1 MASIKKNFFYSSI
14 LTTANYIF
22 PFLTYPYVSRVLG
35 VNKIGACNFVDSI
48 IHYFILISMLGISSI
63 GIREIAKNK
72 RNHNELSNTFN
83 NLFWLTGLCTLI
95 ATLILLIFIYSIP
108 QLYAHKN
115 LMLIG
120 GLKLISNFLLIEWL
134 FKGLEDFKYITQRTL
149 IVKCIYVI
157 CVFCFVRE
165 QADYPIYYLLLT
177 LMISLNALC
186 NCMYARKY
194 VRIKRPKA
202 IFKYMK
208 PFAIM
213 GLYAILT
220 NMYTTFTTAFLGF
233 KSGETHVGYFST
245 ATKIFSILI
254 SLYTAFTGV
263 MLPRM
268 SSLLSEG
275 RHEQFRLLLNKSV
288 NILMTISIPL
298 IIFSTFNAPDIINV
312 IAGNGYEGAILP
324 MQICMPL
331 IFIIGYEQITI
342 VQGLLPLKKD
352 KAVLINSVI
361 GAFIGI
367 VGCFVLIPNLQ
378 SIGASLVWLS
388 SEICVLLSAGLFM
401 WKYEK
406 IKFPF
411 SKLIKML
418 LLHVPLCFVFI
429 FTYNIHCGIF
439 FRLLTNSI
447 ILFVYCFILQ
457 YFIMKQDFVINIIN
471 NVRLRI
477 KLK

>member
-1 MASIKKNFFYSSI
+1 
-14 LTTANYIF
+14 
-22 PFLTYPYVSRVLG
+22 
-35 VNKIGACNFVDSI
+35 
-48 IHYFILISMLGISSI
+48 
-63 GIREIAKNK
+63 
-72 RNHNELSNTFN
+72 
-83 NLFWLTGLCTLI
+83 
-95 ATLILLIFIYSIP
+95 
-108 QLYAHKN
+108 
-115 LMLIG
+115 MLIG

-378 SIGASLVWLS
+378 SIGASLVLN
-388 SEICVLLSAGLFM
+388 
-401 WKYEK
+401 
-406 IKFPF
+406 
-411 SKLIKML
+411 KML

>member
-1 MASIKKNFFYSSI
+1 
-14 LTTANYIF
+14 
-22 PFLTYPYVSRVLG
+22 
-35 VNKIGACNFVDSI
+35 
-48 IHYFILISMLGISSI
+48 
-63 GIREIAKNK
+63 
-72 RNHNELSNTFN
+72 
-83 NLFWLTGLCTLI
+83 
-95 ATLILLIFIYSIP
+95 
-108 QLYAHKN
+108 
-115 LMLIG
+115 
-120 GLKLISNFLLIEWL
+120 
-134 FKGLEDFKYITQRTL
+134 
-149 IVKCIYVI
+149 
-157 CVFCFVRE
+157 
-165 QADYPIYYLLLT
+165 
-177 LMISLNALC
+177 
-186 NCMYARKY
+186 
-194 VRIKRPKA
+194 
-202 IFKYMK
+202 MK